1 MDDIETM
8 QKYCLAPCYVVKRIN
23 TDEIIKHE
31 EYIPVEVLVGDERTE
46 ITFINYFH
54 KYASFSLLSSEVYNL
69 PEFIVGLC
77 KSLTA
82 QSKLLKKFLLVYE
95 YVTGSA
101 FCIYEPYS
109 FSCRYFMYKW
119 VVERDGPK
127 MKLTEIKT
135 SGRLVPLK
143 KRIVGGKPDIKGDY
157 EYAVRCLRM
166 NGIKVRKRD

>member
-1 MDDIETM
+1 MDDIEIE
-8 QKYCLAPCYVVKRIN
+8 QKYCLTPCFVVKRLS
-23 TDEIIKHE
+23 TDEIKKHE
-31 EYIPVEVLVGDERTE
+31 EYIPVEVLVGDERIE
-46 ITFINYFH
+46 ISFVNYFH
-54 KYASFSLLSSEVYNL
+54 NYARFSLLSSEVYNL

-77 KSLTA
+77 TSLTA
-82 QSKLLKKFLLVYE
+82 QSKLLKEFLLVYE

-109 FSCRYFMYKW
+109 LSCRYFMYKW
-119 VVERDGPK
+119 TMEKGIHK

-135 SGRLVPLK
+135 SGKLVPLK
-143 KRIVGGKPDIKGDY
+143 RGIVGGKPDIEGDY